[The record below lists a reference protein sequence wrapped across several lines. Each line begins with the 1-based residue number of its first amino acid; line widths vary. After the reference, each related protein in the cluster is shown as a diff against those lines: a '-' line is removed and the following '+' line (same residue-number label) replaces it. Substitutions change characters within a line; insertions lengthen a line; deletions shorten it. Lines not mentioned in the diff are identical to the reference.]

1 MNDFAIQNANK
12 LAYLSDIF
20 CKLNG
25 ISVEQPIAD
34 LLAMTVMGLINA
46 WYEDK
51 GRNLDP
57 CTELI
62 DDEAIGHAFAQL
74 QGMVFS
80 ALAEN
85 GMGEA

>member
-12 LAYLSDIF
+12 LAAFSDIF
-20 CKLNG
+20 CKFNG
-25 ISVEQPIAD
+25 IAVDQTTSD
-34 LLAMTVMGLINA
+34 LLAMTVMGLIYA

-51 GRNLDP
+51 GRSLDP

-74 QGMVFS
+74 QCMVFS